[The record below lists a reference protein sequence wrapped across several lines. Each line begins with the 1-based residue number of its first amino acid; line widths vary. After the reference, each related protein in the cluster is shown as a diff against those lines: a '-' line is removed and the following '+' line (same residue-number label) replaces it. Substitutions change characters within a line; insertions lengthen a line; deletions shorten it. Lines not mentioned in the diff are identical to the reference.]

1 MTWLALAVALVLLP
15 LGAWAEDE
23 VEPIS
28 PDRAGAS
35 TSTDTVGRGAVQLE
49 AGLAYSRERTGG
61 APVERRF
68 NVDVALRVGL
78 TDRLELGFF
87 GAPVVVQRGTVDT
100 TDHGDFALAAK
111 YRFHDAPE
119 RSALPSLGLLPFVK
133 LPVSEAPLGSGKTDA
148 GAVLLASLDLP
159 ARLSLDLDASLAAIG
174 QSSGYLLQAVLA
186 AGLSHDV
193 GDWLTL
199 FTDVMYASR
208 EERDSRD
215 GVLFDAGVIWRP
227 ARDVA
232 LDASVVTSLAGRG
245 PDWQVR
251 GGLSLRFGR

>member
-1 MTWLALAVALVLLP
+1 MTRLALAVALVLLP

-61 APVERRF
+61 APVERR
-68 NVDVALRVGL
+68 
-78 TDRLELGFF
+78 
-87 GAPVVVQRGTVDT
+87 
-100 TDHGDFALAAK
+100 
-111 YRFHDAPE
+111 
-119 RSALPSLGLLPFVK
+119 
-133 LPVSEAPLGSGKTDA
+133 
-148 GAVLLASLDLP
+148 LDLN
-159 ARLSLDLDASLAAIG
+159 ASLAAIG
-174 QSSGYLLQAVLA
+174 QSRPSGYLLQAVLA